1 VNGDAVI
8 AATKDLGV
16 RFRFV
21 SLLPV
26 TVLALYVLA
35 LVWSGAP
42 GKSPDLQ
49 QVLARAKHVE
59 GWTAVLLALTV
70 VIVALIAEPLQVT
83 LVRLLEGYWGES
95 RAGRLLAAPGKAFH
109 RARRN
114 RLDRIQ
120 RQPGGA
126 RPASVAAREEAAR
139 KLRSYPPTG
148 AMLPTKLGN
157 LLRAA
162 ENRAGSR
169 YGLDAITVWPRL
181 YPLLADKVTAVLDDL
196 RDQLDIAARFCV
208 VFLLATVFS
217 VACLAG
223 HGWWLIVA
231 AGTLA
236 GAALSY
242 RAALGAGVAYGQAM
256 EAAFDLH
263 RFDLL
268 TALHLPLPADLTS
281 EVKANQQLSRF
292 LRQPYEYMY
301 ALTHADHGLNFTF
314 DHRTATTNEPGN
326 LGIPTQLS
334 RPTPPQ
340 SLSVDPR
347 PKPGRVRRSALSPA
361 VTAHIRPRRP
371 RSLAD

>member
-1 VNGDAVI
+1 MNGDAVV
-8 AATKDLGV
+8 AATKDLGI

-26 TVLALYVLA
+26 AILALYVLA

-42 GKSPDLQ
+42 GRPPRVQ
-49 QVLARAKHVE
+49 QVMAHAKHVE
-59 GWTAVLLALTV
+59 GWMAFLLALTV
-70 VIVALIAEPLQVT
+70 VIVALIAEPLQIT
-83 LVRLLEGYWGES
+83 LVRVLEGYWGES
-95 RAGRLLAAPGKAFH
+95 QAGRLLAAPGKAFH

-114 RLDRIQ
+114 RLDQLQ
-120 RQPGGA
+120 RQHDGA
-126 RPASVAAREEAAR
+126 RPAPVAVREEAAR
-139 KLRSYPPTG
+139 KLRRYPP
-148 AMLPTKLGN
+148 AEAVLPTELGN
-157 LLRAA
+157 VLRAA

-169 YGLDAITVWPRL
+169 YGLDAISVWPRL

-208 VFLLATVFS
+208 VFLLATVIS
-217 VACLAG
+217 VACLAW
-223 HGWWLIVA
+223 HGWWLTVA

-236 GAALSY
+236 GAVLSY
-242 RAALGAGVAYGQAM
+242 RAALGAAAAYGEAV

-301 ALTHADHGLNFTF
+301 ALTQANHGLNFAF
-314 DHRTATTNEPGN
+314 DHRVATTDE
-326 LGIPTQLS
+326 Q
-334 RPTPPQ
+334 TPSGVPAELPHRAPPESSSGPSPQ
-340 SLSVDPR
+340 SP
-347 PKPGRVRRSALSPA
+347 
-361 VTAHIRPRRP
+361 
-371 RSLAD
+371 